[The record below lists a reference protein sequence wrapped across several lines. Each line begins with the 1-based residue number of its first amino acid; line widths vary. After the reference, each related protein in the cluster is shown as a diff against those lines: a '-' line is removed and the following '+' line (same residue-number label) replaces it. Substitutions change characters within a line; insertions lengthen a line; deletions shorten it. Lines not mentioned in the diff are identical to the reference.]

1 MTRVNF
7 EFPEFLV
14 EIWKARMGEEPP
26 KKLDNINLD
35 ELIACIPF
43 SIDLSTLR
51 SDKETRRLI
60 QGTLAMC
67 LGISSDAAK
76 TLSMN
81 KCLVILG
88 VLSRSRLQLV
98 NQSAARMSERISK
111 GGSDRLVTH
120 DEAEDAMGSLQQG
133 TDTLRSDTKQ
143 GFGSLR
149 NECQKESQSVRRRV
163 GEAAEKAENIGGM
176 WEAFKE
182 QQVLQ
187 QQQQDNIIQQLT
199 QQQQDQQDQNTALFQ
214 SISQQQQV
222 HQEQQAAVIQG
233 IMQELAGLKKR
244 STTTQQG
251 PVAVPQAPKTEEE
264 EATQEVTDPSA
275 ARDVKRWA
283 AVMSSGRTEALVH
296 GIRERYVNSLEYKV
310 GGSQLLSYFKQLKNF
325 ILGFEYVVAWEENPH
340 FVELGND
347 LLEQLRIQH
356 YFCKDGTKRS
366 ELEMIMKVASEDP
379 LEKAN
384 AIAKRNKHVKL
395 QQPKWKGG
403 KASVSTYPASGNG
416 RGFAK

>member
-1 MTRVNF
+1 
-7 EFPEFLV
+7 
-14 EIWKARMGEEPP
+14 MGEEPP

-35 ELIACIPF
+35 ELVASIPF

-67 LGISSDAAK
+67 LGISNDAAK

-120 DEAEDAMGSLQQG
+120 DEAEDAMGSLQQS

-143 GFGSLR
+143 GFDSLR
-149 NECQKESQSVRRRV
+149 SETQTAFSQYQRESQSVRRRV
-163 GEAAEKAENIGGM
+163 GEATEKAENIGGM
-176 WEAFKE
+176 WEAFRE
-182 QQVLQ
+182 QQTQ
-187 QQQQDNIIQQLT
+187 QQQQQASVIQQIT
-199 QQQQDQQDQNTALFQ
+199 QQQRDQQKQNAEVIQKILQEIADLKNGLTTA
-214 SISQQQQV
+214 QQV
-222 HQEQQAAVIQG
+222 PVVGGAAQQ
-233 IMQELAGLKKR
+233 L
-244 STTTQQG
+244 
-251 PVAVPQAPKTEEE
+251 PAPGSN
-264 EATQEVTDPSA
+264 EAMTREVTDPSA
-275 ARDVKRWA
+275 GRDVTKWA
-283 AVMSSGRTEALVH
+283 SVMKSGKTEALIH
-296 GIRERYVNSLEYKV
+296 GIRERYVNGLEYKV
-310 GGSQLLSYFKQLKNF
+310 GGGQLLGFFRQLKNF
-325 ILGFEYVVAWEENPH
+325 VLGLEYVGGWEENPH
-340 FVELGND
+340 FVELGNE
-347 LLEQLRIQH
+347 LLEQLRMQY

-366 ELEMIMKVASEDP
+366 ELEMILEVASEDP

-384 AIAKRNKHVKL
+384 AIAKRNRNAKM
-395 QQPKWKGG
+395 QQPKRKGG
-403 KASVSTYPASGNG
+403 RSFVSTYPSSGNG